1 MEQKCGVAVA
11 VEIENIVDLDHNSQ
25 SLNFDEV

>member
-1 MEQKCGVAVA
+1 MEQKRGVVVA
-11 VEIENIVDLDHNSQ
+11 FETKNIVDLDHNSQ